1 MNKQGGFWNSVRDFW
16 KKGKTGVALFIH
28 STLVLIHTYFAYENQ
43 TTWKGYE
50 SFQNVFVDI
59 SRFIPV
65 ALAYTGIIIG
75 GIDVIMLLSDWYAN
89 RKQRQ
94 IKAAE
99 KRRETEVIN
108 ALTDIASASKGEI
121 TVGQAIEKYK
131 AKNGNTESGN
141 TPAS

>member
-1 MNKQGGFWNSVRDFW
+1 MNKQRGFWNSVRDLW

-28 STLVLIHTYFAYENQ
+28 SILVLIHTYFAIGHHNQ

-75 GIDVIMLLSDWYAN
+75 GIDFIMLLSDWYAN
-89 RKQRQ
+89 RKQQQ
-94 IKAAE
+94 IKEAE
-99 KRRETEVIN
+99 KR
-108 ALTDIASASKGEI
+108 GEAR
-121 TVGQAIEKYK
+121 GIEKGRQELMAELK
-131 AKNGNTESGN
+131 AKEVDLSKIESK
-141 TPAS
+141 PQE